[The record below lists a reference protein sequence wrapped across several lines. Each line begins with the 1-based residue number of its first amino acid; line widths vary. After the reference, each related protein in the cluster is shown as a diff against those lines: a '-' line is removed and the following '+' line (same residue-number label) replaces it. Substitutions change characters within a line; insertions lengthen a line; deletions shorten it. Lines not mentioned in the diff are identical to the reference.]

1 MFGFSFKR
9 MFGVTKVK
17 NSISKIT
24 RIPLTRTGRNAKIG
38 RNIFNK

>member
-9 MFGVTKVK
+9 LTGVTRIKTAV
-17 NSISKIT
+17 SRIT
-24 RIPLTRTGRNAKIG
+24 KIPLTKTGRNAKIG